1 MDVVAVARAIDRVT
15 LAVEPEHMNLDL
27 TEHDPARAYF
37 TLTQTTIPRPVAW
50 VLSENANG
58 THNLAPFSY
67 FNAVCSDPP
76 LIMIS
81 VGKKSDGTFKDT
93 RVNIEQRGDFV
104 VHIVH
109 LEMLEAMNQSSAT
122 LPADTSEVEQ
132 LGLSLAEFPGSRLP
146 RLADCRVAYDCEC
159 YQLQKIGPGA
169 QALILGRV
177 RHVYIDDAI
186 CSIDP
191 KGRLKVHADR
201 LNPIGRLGGG
211 EYVTFGEIRE
221 LVRPK

>member
-1 MDVVAVARAIDRVT
+1 
-15 LAVEPEHMNLDL
+15 MNLDL
-27 TEHDPARAYF
+27 TGHDPARAYF

-67 FNAVCSDPP
+67 FNVVCSDPP
-76 LIMIS
+76 LVMIS
-81 VGKKSDGTFKDT
+81 VGKKPDGTFKDT
-93 RVNIEQRGDFV
+93 RVNIEQRRDFV

-122 LPADTSEVEQ
+122 LPAEISELEQ
-132 LGLSLAEFPGSRLP
+132 LDLALAAFPGSRLP
-146 RLADCRVAYDCEC
+146 RLADCRVAYGCEC
-159 YQLQKIGPGA
+159 YQIQEIGPMA

-186 CSIDP
+186 CSLDP
-191 KGRLKVHADR
+191 KGRIKVYADR

-211 EYVTFGEIRE
+211 EYVTFGEIRH

>member
-1 MDVVAVARAIDRVT
+1 
-15 LAVEPEHMNLDL
+15 MNIDL
-27 TEHDPARAYF
+27 TELDPTRAYF
-37 TLTQTTIPRPVAW
+37 TLVQTVIPRPVAW

-58 THNLAPFSY
+58 SHNLAPFSY
-67 FNAVCSDPP
+67 FNVVCSDPP

-81 VGKKSDGTFKDT
+81 VGKKPDGSFKDT
-93 RVNIEQRGDFV
+93 RVNIEQRRDFI

-122 LPADTSEVEQ
+122 LAAEISEVEQ
-132 LGLSLAEFPGSRLP
+132 LGLALTGFPATRLP
-146 RLADCRVAYDCEC
+146 RLADCRIAYDCEC
-159 YQLQKIGPGA
+159 YQIQLIGPA
-169 QALILGRV
+169 SQALILGRV

-186 CSIDP
+186 CSVDP

-201 LNPIGRLGGG
+201 LNPIARLGGG
-211 EYVTFGEIRE
+211 EYVTFGEIRH